1 MGRPLSV
8 ISVWCMVPVH
18 EAHRNLISVFGTF
31 VGYSYEDI
39 ILLSGMCLAVTVSV
53 MIECTT
59 GVQTVQDQS
68 SREKKCAQWDKT
80 GTACCLGIQN
90 QIVLT
95 CMRDTL
101 LGCNAG
107 LIYLFRNKKQE
118 SGLRRTII

>member
-1 MGRPLSV
+1 
-8 ISVWCMVPVH
+8 
-18 EAHRNLISVFGTF
+18 
-31 VGYSYEDI
+31 
-39 ILLSGMCLAVTVSV
+39 

-59 GVQTVQDQS
+59 GVQTVQDQG
-68 SREKKCAQWDKT
+68 SREKKKCAQWDKT

-107 LIYLFRNKKQE
+107 LIYR
-118 SGLRRTII
+118 IIYVCI